1 MKKNLFGISMITMA
15 CLYGILVIVAIAV
28 CFACGFPIIYALVG
42 GILVL
47 LIQFALSPILTDLT
61 MRWLYQTDFNCDMPA
76 YLKEFIQ
83 GICNEHNMRYPRI
96 GYIQDGAPNAFTYGH
111 TKNNA
116 RIVLTKGIFD
126 LLSEDEVK
134 AVVAHEMG
142 HAVHYDMLFMT
153 VAQLVPLILY
163 AIYDTLTSNIDDDD
177 NSKVAAVG
185 YIAYVLY
192 IICQYIILWL
202 SRTREYYADSFSAEK
217 LKNPNVLASA
227 LVKIGYGLS
236 ATSTRVAKHSVAAKN
251 ALGIF
256 DSRTSKS
263 LIVTSYNNGE
273 VSKENIKNAMKW
285 EMWNIWAK
293 WYELNS
299 THPLISRRLLALSN
313 LSKQYGLEPYIEFD
327 LKREESFVDD
337 FIVELII
344 KYLPLLAVFVS
355 LGLFIFFEINNLSM
369 TLAFGIWGLLVV
381 LAALVPFKKARP
393 NKNYKETTV
402 SELLGE
408 VKVSGVRAIPCVIEG
423 EIIGRGNPGC
433 ILNEDFV
440 IRDNTGIV
448 FLDYNQPLFIV
459 NKLFA
464 IFKSQ
469 EYFGKKVTIKGWYR
483 RSPVPYIEVYTM
495 TVDGKVRKCFT
506 YGFISF
512 LYLLFMVI
520 SIFLIFI
527 GLYE

>member
-83 GICNEHNMRYPRI
+83 EICNEHNMKYPRI

-495 TVDGKVRKCFT
+495 TVDGKVKKCFT

-512 LYLLFMVI
+512 LYLLFMMI
-520 SIFLIFI
+520 SILLIFV

>member
-1 MKKNLFGISMITMA
+1 M
-15 CLYGILVIVAIAV
+15 
-28 CFACGFPIIYALVG
+28 
-42 GILVL
+42 
-47 LIQFALSPILTDLT
+47 
-61 MRWLYQTDFNCDMPA
+61 
-76 YLKEFIQ
+76 
-83 GICNEHNMRYPRI
+83 
-96 GYIQDGAPNAFTYGH
+96 
-111 TKNNA
+111 
-116 RIVLTKGIFD
+116 
-126 LLSEDEVK
+126 
-134 AVVAHEMG
+134 
-142 HAVHYDMLFMT
+142 
-153 VAQLVPLILY
+153 
-163 AIYDTLTSNIDDDD
+163 
-177 NSKVAAVG
+177 
-185 YIAYVLY
+185 
-192 IICQYIILWL
+192 
-202 SRTREYYADSFSAEK
+202 
-217 LKNPNVLASA
+217 ASA
-227 LVKIGYGLS
+227 RVKIGYGLS

-299 THPLISRRLLALSN
+299 THPLISRRLLTLSN

-495 TVDGKVRKCFT
+495 TVDGKVKKCFT

-512 LYLLFMVI
+512 LYLLFMMI